1 MSLSKKLLLPT
12 LFSFSLL
19 LSLFFI
25 PQNEALAQTSFVNL
39 SGQEVRAEVSPRV
52 DHSDA
57 IRAITTREN
66 SVDLLLT
73 DHAIHLQFTDSFLKE
88 IEDDIY
94 SKAQMED
101 ESGFA
106 GAIIS
111 FVAGGV
117 TSVMNRSVS
126 ITLSELGGVE
136 YENGTIVILS
146 KDGSRLFED
155 VTIDEKPLLE
165 SFRPRHARQ
174 FVRDTERALI

>member
-1 MSLSKKLLLPT
+1 MSLSKKLLSPT
-12 LFSFSLL
+12 LFSFALL
-19 LSLFFI
+19 LSLLFI
-25 PQNEALAQTSFVNL
+25 PQQETQAQSSAISL
-39 SGQEVRAEVSPRV
+39 SGQEVRAEVSQRV

-73 DHAIHLQFTDSFLKE
+73 EYAIHLQFTDSFLKE
-88 IEDDIY
+88 IEEDLY
-94 SKAQMED
+94 SKAQKES

-126 ITLSELGGVE
+126 IPLTEIGGLK
-136 YENGTIVILS
+136 YENGTIVIYS
-146 KDGSRLFED
+146 NDGSRLFED

-165 SFRPRHARQ
+165 SFRSRHARQ
-174 FVRDTERALI
+174 FVRDAERALI